1 MATLLITNSTG
12 TVTATV
18 NVSPA
23 PVLPPASR
31 MTTPLPARDLGECD
45 DCGAELTALINNKGE
60 VRNAF
65 CEYCEFGF

>member
-1 MATLLITNSTG
+1 MAILLISNRTG

-23 PVLPPASR
+23 PVLPPAGR
-31 MTTPLPARDLGECD
+31 MSTPLPATNLGECE
-45 DCGAELTALINNKGE
+45 DCGAELTALTNNKGE

-65 CEYCEFGF
+65 CEYCEYGV

>member
-1 MATLLITNSTG
+1 MAILLISNSTG

-23 PVLPPASR
+23 PVLTPAKPVS
-31 MTTPLPARDLGECD
+31 TPIPANNLGECE